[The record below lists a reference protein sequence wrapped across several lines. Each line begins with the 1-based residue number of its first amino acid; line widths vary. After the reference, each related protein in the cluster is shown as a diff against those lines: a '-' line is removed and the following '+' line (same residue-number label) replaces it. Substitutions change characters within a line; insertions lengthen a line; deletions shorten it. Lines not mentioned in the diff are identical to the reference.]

1 VSSLLR
7 AARFP
12 LLLGTLALLH
22 FPLLRLPYHWDEAGY
37 YIPAARDLLLT
48 GSLVPHTA
56 ISNAHP
62 PLVMLW
68 LALLWK
74 TCGFSPLVTRL
85 AMLAVAA
92 FALTGLF
99 RLAIRVAN
107 HTVAMAATGLTA
119 LYPVFFMQS
128 SLAHLD
134 MAAAGLTFWA
144 LHAYLED
151 RRFRT
156 WAWFALA
163 ALAKET
169 AVLAPFALA
178 AWELA
183 GPLLPRGNGERWLLY
198 PKRSSGRLLA
208 LFASA
213 LPLACWFVYHYQ
225 HTGVV
230 FGNPEFFRYNVSSTL
245 DPLRILLA
253 FGIRLWQSTGYL
265 HLFFLTAA
273 MLLAMRLPPLADD
286 AGERP
291 RIALPLQA
299 SFAVVMLA
307 YVLALSLIGG
317 AELARY
323 LLPIVPLGIVIS
335 VSTVWRRVHAWRSVL
350 IFVAAMF
357 VLGWFWNPPYGFPF
371 EDNLAYRDYAQLHQ
385 HAAEFLSHHPPR
397 VAVLTAW
404 TASDELMRPFLG
416 YVSRPVPVVRIEN
429 FSAEE
434 LVAAAGSGVPYDLAV
449 IFSTKHEPA
458 FNVGNFPLWLR
469 LRTRFFGYHRDLPP
483 AAAAQVLGGRIVML
497 EARGSQ
503 WIAVLAIERATV
515 VGNKRNTRE
524 QSALSPSSAIS
535 RGSRFTPPADDTNV
549 FSAPATPR
557 VQPAIA
563 ARRVPPA

>member
-1 VSSLLR
+1 MSSLLR

-12 LLLGTLALLH
+12 LLFAMLALLH
-22 FPLLRLPYHWDEAGY
+22 SPLLRLPYYWDEAGY

-48 GSLVPHTA
+48 GSLIPFTT
-56 ISNAHP
+56 ISSGHP

-68 LALLWK
+68 LALAWK
-74 TCGFSPLVTRL
+74 IFGFSPLATRL

-92 FALTGLF
+92 FTLAGLY
-99 RLAIRVAN
+99 RLAVRVAN
-107 HTVAMAATGLTA
+107 HTVAVAATGLTA

-144 LHAYLED
+144 LHTYLDD

-156 WAWFALA
+156 WAWFAMA

-183 GPLLPRGNGERWLLY
+183 GPLLVRRDRDRWLLY
-198 PKRSSGRLLA
+198 PKRNPGRVLA

-213 LPLACWFVYHYQ
+213 LPLGCWFVYHYQ

-265 HLFFLTAA
+265 HLFFPTAA
-273 MLLAMRLPPLADD
+273 MLLAMRLPPLLDD

-299 SFAVVMLA
+299 TFAVVMLA
-307 YVLALSLIGG
+307 YVLALSVIGG

-335 VSTVWRRVHAWRSVL
+335 VSTIWRRVRAWCSVL

-357 VLGWFWNPPYGFPF
+357 VLGWFWSPPYGFPF
-371 EDNLAYRDYAQLHQ
+371 EDNLAYRDYVQLHQ
-385 HAAEFLSHHPPR
+385 RAAEFLSYHPPR

-404 TASDELMRPFLG
+404 TASDELTRPFLG

-429 FSAEE
+429 FAAEE
-434 LVAAAGSGVPYDLAV
+434 LFAAADSGVPYDLAV
-449 IFSTKHEPA
+449 VFSTKHEPA

-483 AAAAQVLGGRIVML
+483 AAAAQVLGGRIVMQ
-497 EARGSQ
+497 ETRGSQ

-515 VGNKRNTRE
+515 AGKE
-524 QSALSPSSAIS
+524 W
-535 RGSRFTPPADDTNV
+535 TPPRPLRP
-549 FSAPATPR
+549 FSANSAF
-557 VQPAIA
+557 
-563 ARRVPPA
+563 